1 MNKQNLNIAI
11 AGLSL
16 NHSEELKIQ
25 LRNLIPQNY
34 MLQWVTATDPNIDCL
49 CIDESF
55 YKTENIQRIINKNCF
70 PWLKTSTPSSIQIQ
84 LENNILFLPVTEQ
97 ENLFAWINRALISA
111 SHKETVTDE
120 LLITDE
126 TETLDKK
133 FFLNLYDIQHNSK
146 LHLQDDAGT
155 LAVIHPAQ
163 NTAWLST
170 QRTIKSTNQSFHYNL
185 ANTTDLTKVSR
196 KDKFILQDWLWNLFW
211 NSPEIIDHLAPEDG
225 HYKIH
230 TWPKPSDQSNRKI
243 IFQLSACFIQGGK
256 ISKIAEQL
264 NLSQNTVRHFIAT
277 NIAANNIEKINIWD
291 KHYAPPSQEVKQEE
305 QSTIQSFFSK
315 LRRKF
320 GF

>member
-49 CIDESF
+49 CIDENF

-70 PWLKTSTPSSIQIQ
+70 PWLKTSTPSSTQIQ

-97 ENLFAWINRALISA
+97 ENLFEWINRALISA
-111 SHKETVTDE
+111 PHKENVADE

-146 LHLQDDAGT
+146 LHLHA
-155 LAVIHPAQ
+155 IM
-163 NTAWLST
+163 
-170 QRTIKSTNQSFHYNL
+170 
-185 ANTTDLTKVSR
+185 
-196 KDKFILQDWLWNLFW
+196 
-211 NSPEIIDHLAPEDG
+211 
-225 HYKIH
+225 
-230 TWPKPSDQSNRKI
+230 
-243 IFQLSACFIQGGK
+243 
-256 ISKIAEQL
+256 
-264 NLSQNTVRHFIAT
+264 
-277 NIAANNIEKINIWD
+277 
-291 KHYAPPSQEVKQEE
+291 
-305 QSTIQSFFSK
+305 
-315 LRRKF
+315 
-320 GF
+320 